1 MGIIIFFAVL
11 ALLVLTHEFG
21 HFISAKISGV
31 KVEEFGFGFP
41 PRILGFKKGETIYS
55 LNLIPFGGF
64 VRIYGEDEVK
74 TEDKDKKNFANQKI
88 YRRALIIA
96 AGVLFNLFLLWPVLT
111 VVYFI
116 GAPVSADD
124 KDFYPDFYSERGVMI
139 LQVQKNTPAE
149 SAGFKEGDYLL
160 RFHSQGDEIM
170 DVKETKEVQDFIAE
184 NAGYEITVDYSRA
197 GKIYFT
203 KTIPSLKPEDGKGSL
218 GILMDKIG
226 FVRLP
231 LHLAALEGIRSSG
244 HLIELT
250 ARSFALF
257 FTDIFT
263 ERKMVS
269 QVAGPV
275 GIAGLVSSAANTG
288 FVFVLQ
294 LIALLSVNLAFI
306 NLFPFPALDGGRLL
320 FLAIEYFRGK
330 PVSQKT
336 AAAFNNVGFAFLI
349 ALMLFITYRDILRL
363 F

>member
-21 HFISAKISGV
+21 HFIFAKISGV
-31 KVEEFGFGFP
+31 RVEEFGFGFP
-41 PRILGFKKGETIYS
+41 PRMLGLKRGETTYS
-55 LNLIPFGGF
+55 FNLIPFGGF
-64 VRIYGEDEVK
+64 VKIYGEDGEG
-74 TEDKDKKNFANQKI
+74 TESKDKRNFANQKI
-88 YRRALIIA
+88 SRRAVIIA

-111 VVYFI
+111 IVYFV
-116 GAPVSADD
+116 GAPISAED
-124 KDFYPDFYSERGVMI
+124 KDFYPGSYSEKGVMI
-139 LQVQKNTPAE
+139 LQVQENTPAKF
-149 SAGFKEGDYLL
+149 AGLKEGDYLL
-160 RFHSQGDEIM
+160 RFYARSGEIF
-170 DVKETKEVQDFIAE
+170 DVKETKEVQDFIAK
-184 NAGYEITVDYSRA
+184 NAGSEIIIDYSRSGEMHSA
-197 GKIYFT
+197 

-231 LHLAALEGIRSSG
+231 LHLAALEGIKSSG
-244 HLIELT
+244 RLIELT
-250 ARSFALF
+250 AQSFALLF
-257 FTDIFT
+257 ADIFS
-263 ERKMVS
+263 ERKMLT

-275 GIAGLVSSAANTG
+275 GIAGLVSGAANTG

-320 FLAIEYFRGK
+320 FLAIEFFRGK

-336 AAAFNNVGFAFLI
+336 VAAFNNIGFAVLI